1 MEHINWSQVV
11 YNQSERKLVLINQN
25 LSLIPQ
31 SVINVYCNKL
41 SYLDVSSNR
50 INDLSFLRLMPCLET
65 LILDNNAITDDVLL
79 NFNSDGNSLET
90 VKILSINNNKLENLT
105 LILLILASEFPNLE
119 HLSLLGNPACPDGLS
134 PNKSSSD
141 SYDSYKRQVSHS
153 FRHLKFLDSCEIQR
167 HFNGSVT
174 QRRAEI
180 LKFSPKILFAKLKG
194 TNEVKYTPLPS
205 NKRNPGDHCG
215 SYSLTLYKYIGRNS
229 EGNRFILNNDL

>member
-11 YNQSERKLVLINQN
+11 YNQSERKVSTSLLHTFQMNTLFLGSDKIVFTQVHWIAFLQLVLINQN

-90 VKILSINNNKLENLT
+90 VKILSINNNKV
-105 LILLILASEFPNLE
+105 
-119 HLSLLGNPACPDGLS
+119 
-134 PNKSSSD
+134 
-141 SYDSYKRQVSHS
+141 R
-153 FRHLKFLDSCEIQR
+153 
-167 HFNGSVT
+167 
-174 QRRAEI
+174 
-180 LKFSPKILFAKLKG
+180 
-194 TNEVKYTPLPS
+194 
-205 NKRNPGDHCG
+205 
-215 SYSLTLYKYIGRNS
+215 
-229 EGNRFILNNDL
+229 